1 VTEAGAPHG
10 RRATAA
16 AGVYAST
23 ALGILASLV
32 VFRVLGPADAGRF
45 VLVLGTVDF
54 VSTLLWLTSDE
65 ALVKYGF
72 RYTANEDWGRLRRLV
87 IAAFR
92 YELVVSLAASA
103 IVVVLAPLVGLIFN
117 DAEGLQTAMLI
128 AALLPPL
135 QALDSIGGAVL
146 ILRGRYDVRGLL
158 LTLSMGLRLAGVAVG
173 AQFGVTWT
181 IVAVVAAQAV
191 TSAVV
196 VAFAVGALRR
206 FPAAAPARLAEDRR
220 PILRFVLQ
228 SSIYTG
234 FVSLRTWVAPLVLGM
249 VSTPANVGLFRA
261 AQTPQQ
267 GFAVLLAPVRL
278 ILLTEQ
284 TRDWE
289 HGRPEVVFAGLRRF
303 VIGSTVLMAIVVPP
317 VLWLMPWLLRLLF
330 GEAYEPATDAARLVL
345 IAGAIQLVLGWTKS
359 FAVTIGRP
367 GLRTVAHAVEAAVLL
382 PLIVV
387 LGETWGV
394 TGAGGAVLASTVA
407 FAVTWGVLIVRLR
420 RAGLGPETTATA
432 TG

>member
-1 VTEAGAPHG
+1 
-10 RRATAA
+10 
-16 AGVYAST
+16 VYAST
-23 ALGILASLV
+23 ALGILATLV
-32 VFRVLGPADAGRF
+32 VFRVLGPADAGRY

-72 RYTANEDWGRLRRLV
+72 RYAAQEDWGRLRRLV
-87 IAAFR
+87 LAAFR
-92 YELVVSLAASA
+92 YELAASLAASA

-117 DAEGLQTAMLI
+117 DAEGLQTAMLV

-173 AQFGVTWT
+173 VQFGVTWT
-181 IVAVVAAQAV
+181 IAAVVAAQAV

-196 VAFAVGALRR
+196 VVFAVAALRR
-206 FPAAAPARLAEDRR
+206 FPAAAPARLAEDRG

-303 VIGSTVLMAIVVPP
+303 VLGSTLLMAIVVPP
-317 VLWLMPWLLRLLF
+317 ALWLMPWLIRLLF

-367 GLRTVAHAVEAAVLL
+367 GLRTVAHGVEAAVLL

-387 LGETWGV
+387 LGGTWGV

-420 RAGLGPETTATA
+420 REGLGPGAAATA

>member
-1 VTEAGAPHG
+1 MRARAPHG
-10 RRATAA
+10 RRVAAA
-16 AGVYAST
+16 AGVYGST

-32 VFRVLGPADAGRF
+32 VFRVLGPTDAGRF
-45 VLVLGTVDF
+45 VIVLGTVDF

-72 RYTANEDWGRLRRLV
+72 RYAAQEDWGRLHRLV
-87 IAAFR
+87 RATFR
-92 YELVVSLAASA
+92 YELLASLVAGA
-103 IVVVLAPLVGLIFN
+103 IVVVLAPFVDLVFN

-128 AALLPPL
+128 AALLPGL
-135 QALDSIGGAVL
+135 QAVESIGAAVL
-146 ILRGRYDVRGLL
+146 ILRGRYDVRGVL
-158 LTLSMGLRLAGVAVG
+158 LTLSMGLRLAGVTIG
-173 AQFGVTWT
+173 AQFGVTGA
-181 IVAVVAAQAV
+181 IAGVVVAQAITSVVVAAF
-191 TSAVV
+191 S
-196 VAFAVGALRR
+196 FAALRR
-206 FPAAAPARLAEDRR
+206 FPAATPAQLAEDRG

-234 FVSLRTWVAPLVLGM
+234 FVSLRTWIAPLVLGM
-249 VSTPANVGLFRA
+249 VSTAANVGLFRA

-267 GFAVLLAPVRL
+267 GVAVLLAPVRL

-303 VIGSTVLMAIVVPP
+303 VVGSLVLIAVLVPP
-317 VLWLMPWLLRLLF
+317 ALIVMPWLMRLLF
-330 GEAYEPATDAARLVL
+330 GEAYVPAADAARLVL
-345 IAGAIQLVLGWTKS
+345 IAGAIQLVFGWTKS

-367 GLRTVAHAVEAAVLL
+367 GLRTVAHGVEAAVLL

-387 LGETWGV
+387 LGGTWGV

-407 FAVTWGVLIVRLR
+407 FAVTWGVLLVWLR
-420 RAGLGPETTATA
+420 RVGFGQGTAATA
-432 TG
+432 PG

>member
-1 VTEAGAPHG
+1 
-10 RRATAA
+10 
-16 AGVYAST
+16 VYTST

-45 VLVLGTVDF
+45 VIVLGTVDF
-54 VSTLLWLTSDE
+54 VATLLWLTSDE

-72 RYTANEDWGRLRRLV
+72 RYAAHEDWGRLRRLV
-87 IAAFR
+87 RAAFR
-92 YELVVSLAASA
+92 YELLASLAAGA
-103 IVVVLAPLVGLIFN
+103 IVVVLAPFVGLIFN
-117 DAEGLQTAMLI
+117 DAEGLQTPMLI
-128 AALLPPL
+128 AALLPGL
-135 QALDSIGGAVL
+135 QALESIGAAVL

-158 LTLSMGLRLAGVAVG
+158 LTLSMGLRLAGVSVG
-173 AQFGVTWT
+173 AQFGVTGAV
-181 IVAVVAAQAV
+181 VAVVAAQAV
-191 TSAVV
+191 TSAAV
-196 VAFAVGALRR
+196 VAFALAALRR
-206 FPAAAPARLAEDRR
+206 FPAATPVELAEDRG

-234 FVSLRTWVAPLVLGM
+234 FVSLRTWIAPLVLGI
-249 VSTPANVGLFRA
+249 VSTAADVGLFRA

-267 GFAVLLAPVRL
+267 GVAVLLAPVRL

-303 VIGSTVLMAIVVPP
+303 AIGSALLMAVVLPP
-317 VLWLMPWLLRLLF
+317 ALLVMPWLIRLLF
-330 GEAYEPATDAARLVL
+330 GEAYAPATDAARLVL
-345 IAGAIQLVLGWTKS
+345 VAGAIQLVLGWTKS

-407 FAVTWGVLIVRLR
+407 FAVTWGVLLVRLR
-420 RAGLGPETTATA
+420 RAGLGREAAATA
-432 TG
+432 PG